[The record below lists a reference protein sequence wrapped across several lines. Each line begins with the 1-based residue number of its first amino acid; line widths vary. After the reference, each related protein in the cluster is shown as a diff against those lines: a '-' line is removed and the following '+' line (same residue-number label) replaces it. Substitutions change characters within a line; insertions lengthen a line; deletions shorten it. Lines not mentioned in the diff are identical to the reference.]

1 MLPDRPETFPGVLVM
16 ALVAVSSVPEIVLM
30 VDVSRV
36 VNWVKAEDVMVVLK
50 VDVVT
55 GEDTVV
61 TT

>member
-1 MLPDRPETFPGVLVM
+1 M